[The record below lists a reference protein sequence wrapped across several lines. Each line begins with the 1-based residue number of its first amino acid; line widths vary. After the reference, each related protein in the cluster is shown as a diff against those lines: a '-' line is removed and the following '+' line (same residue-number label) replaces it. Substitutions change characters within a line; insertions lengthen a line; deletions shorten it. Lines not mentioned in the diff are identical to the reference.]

1 MADVKWIKLA
11 TNMFDDEK
19 IDFISS
25 LPEADSILLIWI
37 RLLTLA
43 GKCNAGGYILLTEN
57 IPYTED
63 MLAHK
68 FRKPASTV
76 KLALET
82 FRKLCMLETDEMGLF
97 LPNWEKHQNIEGL
110 EKIREQTAHRVSRY
124 RQKQRELQ
132 ECNVTCN
139 VTSNVTVTP
148 SNATD
153 LDIDLDKE
161 LIILNSDEAVFIQTL
176 ESVKGYPLNRA
187 KDLEL
192 FKTLQE
198 RYPALDVT
206 ECLKDWVIYKQDKP
220 LKAKDN
226 PRSQINT
233 WCKKAVEYG
242 KNIKEQPKQTF
253 KKQVIR

>member
-82 FRKLCMLETDEMGLF
+82 FRKLGMMETDEMGLF

-132 ECNVTCN
+132 ECNVTSN
-139 VTSNVTVTP
+139 ASSNVTVTQ

-153 LDIDLDKE
+153 LDIDQDIDININGVFESIWKLYPKKE
-161 LIILNSDEAVFIQTL
+161 G
-176 ESVKGYPLNRA
+176 KGQVSKTQKAKLAKIGIEEMSRA
-187 KDLEL
+187 I
-192 FKTLQE
+192 E
-198 RYPALDVT
+198 RY
-206 ECLKDWVIYKQDKP
+206 K
-220 LKAKDN
+220 KAKEGHERRYLQNGSTFFNSGYVDYLDEN
-226 PRSQINT
+226 YQEAEAHKPEEGP
-233 WCKKAVEYG
+233 KKLW
-242 KNIKEQPKQTF
+242 
-253 KKQVIR
+253 